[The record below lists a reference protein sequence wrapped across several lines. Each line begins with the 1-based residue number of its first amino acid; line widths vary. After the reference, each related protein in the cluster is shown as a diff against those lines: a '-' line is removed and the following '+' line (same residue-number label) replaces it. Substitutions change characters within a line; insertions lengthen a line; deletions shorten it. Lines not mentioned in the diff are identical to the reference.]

1 MTWDTGIDRTWTFL
15 RGICAEYFVLK
26 GNQNGGTNGSSIRR
40 DWKSKPWGVLV
51 GVVCI
56 VHYILYSCCVFV
68 YHRMVYC
75 VLLCLRIIP
84 VVDCVNTTPG
94 SSVGWPDLGK
104 WSSGRVLNPHDYH
117 ALTKYNNTTLI
128 LNTLDYHALTIYNN
142 TTLIVLKWFWIAMIT
157 MNWHYITTPQWA
169 EITRFMMNLLK
180 GLEETQSRKWR

>member
-1 MTWDTGIDRTWTFL
+1 MVKSICNFWQNVTLKKWLEWPGIRRLTEHEHFWE
-15 RGICAEYFVLK
+15 GFVLNILFWK
-26 GNQNGGTNGSSIRR
+26 EIRIGGTNGSSIRR

-104 WSSGRVLNPHDYH
+104 WSSGRGFKSPWLSCTDNILQHHIDF
-117 ALTKYNNTTLI
+117 KYPWLSCTDNI
-128 LNTLDYHALTIYNN
+128 
-142 TTLIVLKWFWIAMIT
+142 
-157 MNWHYITTPQWA
+157 
-169 EITRFMMNLLK
+169 
-180 GLEETQSRKWR
+180 